1 MSQNILEKTI
11 KVAMDIGF
19 KGLTLDMSYD
29 HFVTTLNK
37 DPDTEITNE
46 SGKPLGPKLT
56 NKIPTSHDL
65 KDVKLFGLKDNSYE
79 RFALLQAFADSEQL
93 NYSFTPDFAKSFKEI
108 SNKLDLQKMKCSS
121 LLLAPQIF
129 QISLPNFKYDIL
141 IIRSHIEADGSFSL
155 LTSLYGDMRGPNDI
169 VQYQNLASLQSHFE
183 SLDCAILEANNHHYV
198 NELGLDNFKYI
209 INCILYISSGKPDI
223 RYIKG
228 HSSKGINFDGKKGKK
243 KFRKYKDII
252 FSDHIQVGWNFK
264 KESTRQGHWK
274 WQAYG
279 PKWGLHRLRF
289 IESYLTNKR
298 GIK

>member
-37 DPDTEITNE
+37 DPDTEITND
-46 SGKPLGPKLT
+46 SDTPFGPKLT

-183 SLDCAILEANNHHYV
+183 SLDCAILEANNQHYV
-198 NELGLDNFKYI
+198 NELGLD
-209 INCILYISSGKPDI
+209 KPDI
-223 RYIKG
+223 RHVKG